1 MFGGERV
8 ALCDMVEMINFLPEL
23 LVGNH
28 CIEDQGLTHISALAM
43 NKIVVLDQEGELVIS
58 SRDSDLVF
66 LPPEKESIFP
76 HTVKAEKFGTYPFF
90 VHGNGGEFQNYA
102 KIQDKLFGWNDK
114 SKEFVKKAARHNFKL
129 FYDEVEISYNDLCKE
144 FLK

>member
-1 MFGGERV
+1 MCLFSTRNVFQKKGKSSSSK
-8 ALCDMVEMINFLPEL
+8 NTKKS
-23 LVGNH
+23 VG
-28 CIEDQGLTHISALAM
+28 
-43 NKIVVLDQEGELVIS
+43 VVLDQEGELVIS